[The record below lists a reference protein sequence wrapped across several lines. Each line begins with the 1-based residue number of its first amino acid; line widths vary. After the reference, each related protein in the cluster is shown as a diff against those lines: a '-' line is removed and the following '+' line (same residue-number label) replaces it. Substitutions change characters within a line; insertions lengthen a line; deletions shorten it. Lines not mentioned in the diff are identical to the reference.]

1 MNHLTKIEN
10 EPSYVKDEFTSALL
24 NTDLNL
30 LAEYKSRKKNSK
42 LLTDMQYEINSLRQ
56 ELESI
61 KKHLGIG

>member
-1 MNHLTKIEN
+1 MNHFSRIEN

-24 NTDLNL
+24 NTDVNL

-42 LLTDMQYEINSLRQ
+42 LLNDMQYEINSLKQ